1 MATALDTVL
10 FICDQAGLGAR
21 LTYRKMF
28 GEYALFLDGTVVALV
43 CDDQL
48 FVKPT
53 GAVREF
59 LGAPELA
66 PPYPGAKDYF
76 LIQDEL
82 EDRPRLREVL
92 LRTAGALP
100 RRPPKRSPPSKA
112 PKRRAPKR

>member
-10 FICDQAGLGAR
+10 FICDQAELGTR

-28 GEYALFLDGTVVALV
+28 GEYALYLDGTVVAFV

-53 GAVREF
+53 DEVGEF

-82 EDRPRLREVL
+82 EDRARIREIL
-92 LRTAGALP
+92 TRTAEALP
-100 RRPPKRSPPSKA
+100 RPA
-112 PKRRAPKR
+112 PKRPPVRKPPARRRPKR